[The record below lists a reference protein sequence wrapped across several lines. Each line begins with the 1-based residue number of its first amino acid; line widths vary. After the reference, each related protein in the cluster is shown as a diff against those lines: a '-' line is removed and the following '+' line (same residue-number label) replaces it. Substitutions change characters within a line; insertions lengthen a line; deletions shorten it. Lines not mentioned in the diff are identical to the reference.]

1 MMVLVLLA
9 FGLACCGCS
18 SAEVPDEDDAHKS
31 PAADNGGKGGEEEDG
46 EAVTLT
52 YLGHATF
59 ILETAD
65 GKVLIDPYDPPQFGT
80 YGRIDQRSDVVTVS
94 HGHNDHNYA
103 AGGGAEA
110 VVYRG

>member
-1 MMVLVLLA
+1 M
-9 FGLACCGCS
+9 
-18 SAEVPDEDDAHKS
+18 
-31 PAADNGGKGGEEEDG
+31 
-46 EAVTLT
+46 TLT